1 MITVNVLSS
10 HVGWKKA
17 LKNPSKY
24 LEKKLKKLDK
34 NNIFFKKKELEFSIF
49 LAGNKEIKN
58 LNKKFR
64 KKNKS
69 TDVLSFPFY
78 EKKLLLKLIKKKNAP
93 VYLGDIIINF
103 DKIIYKKYGSIFNF
117 EFDKLWIHGLLHLL
131 GKRHSKKKEFLSMQL
146 YERNFFKSVN

>member
-1 MITVNVLSS
+1 
-10 HVGWKKA
+10 
-17 LKNPSKY
+17 
-24 LEKKLKKLDK
+24 
-34 NNIFFKKKELEFSIF
+34 LEFSIF